1 MLDYLNLTDNE
12 LILLVK
18 KEDKLAFTQI
28 YKRHWQT
35 LYSTVFKRTKN
46 KEQCQ
51 DIVQNVF
58 ADLWS
63 RRDKTAID
71 NLAAYL
77 HTAVKFQLY
86 KQISR
91 QPDAS
96 LFLNSFEEIISSP
109 VSADDALKEKEIQTI
124 IDLWLATLPEKR
136 RQIFLLHYKEELSTR
151 DIANRL
157 GISQNTVQAQIYTAT
172 QSLRTRLGHSLSIA
186 IIIAVLQR

>member
-63 RRDKTAID
+63 RRDKTSID
-71 NLAAYL
+71 NLSAYL
-77 HTAVKFQLY
+77 HTAIKFQLY

-91 QPDAS
+91 QPSSA
-96 LFLNSFEEIISSP
+96 LFLDSFDEIISSP
-109 VSADDALKEKEIQTI
+109 ISADDVLKEKEIQNI
-124 IDLWLATLPEKR
+124 IKLWLATLPERR
-136 RQIFLLHYKEELSTR
+136 RQIFLLHYQEELSTR

-157 GISQNTVQAQIYTAT
+157 GISQNTVQSQIYTAS
-172 QSLRTRLGHSLSIA
+172 QSLRTRLAHFLSIT
-186 IIIAVLQR
+186 IVINML